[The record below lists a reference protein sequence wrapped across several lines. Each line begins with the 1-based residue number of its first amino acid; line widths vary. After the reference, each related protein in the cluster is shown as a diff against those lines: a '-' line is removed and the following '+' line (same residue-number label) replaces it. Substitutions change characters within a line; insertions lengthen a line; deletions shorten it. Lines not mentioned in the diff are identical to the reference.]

1 MVLFRKCIHGVK
13 FVKLAPD
20 ATHSCTFDWVHWT
33 PMIFIK
39 KSSAMF
45 GLKFKSC
52 HVWITNI
59 ADNVLKEGC
68 TVLCSADVIP
78 D

>member
-1 MVLFRKCIHGVK
+1 
-13 FVKLAPD
+13 
-20 ATHSCTFDWVHWT
+20 
-33 PMIFIK
+33 MIFIK

-52 HVWITNI
+52 HVRITNI

-78 D
+78 E